1 MLFPLF
7 PSNFLFHLS
16 LFHLSLPPL
25 FTMITSHNF
34 PFLSPF
40 VSSTGSQASLGA
52 AEYLFNQV
60 AHQRQVAAEEAKR
73 AGEEGDE
80 VEEEEGRAGGQRGL
94 MGFNGFTRLS
104 AVDVLFVKDPCAAWE
119 ALWMGSEERSEENKE
134 NKENKG
140 SQGGEGGKGE
150 EGEEGGEGGEGFGAN
165 NPGAAAA
172 CAAMGRLQVRYIII
186 LIIIVWW
193 CVCVYPEVY
202 YILE

>member
-1 MLFPLF
+1 MVVLMLFPLF
-7 PSNFLFHLS
+7 PSNSIFHLS
-16 LFHLSLPPL
+16 LFHLSLPLL
-25 FTMITSHNF
+25 FTMVTSHNF

-80 VEEEEGRAGGQRGL
+80 VEGDEGRAGGQRGL

-104 AVDVLFVKDPCAAWE
+104 AAGVLFVKDPCAAWE
-119 ALWMGSEERSEENKE
+119 ALWMGSEKRSEENKE
-134 NKENKG
+134 NKG
-140 SQGGEGGKGE
+140 SEGHEGGEGGEGEEGEEGGEGGKGE

-172 CAAMGRLQVRYIII
+172 CAAMGRLQVRYII
-186 LIIIVWW
+186 
-193 CVCVYPEVY
+193 Y
-202 YILE
+202 